1 VRGTPR
7 APSQRLDYVLLSA
20 DLKPLSVSVPRHSQP
35 GFERFATLSDHL
47 PVTAT
52 VAARR

>member
-1 VRGTPR
+1 VRGTPL

-20 DLKPLSVSVPRHSQP
+20 DLKPLSVSVPRHGQP

-52 VAARR
+52 VAARG